1 MTERLLA
8 NPKVLAALAAMQA
21 ADAAVCVRPS
31 GPIKTSLEKVGL
43 PQQIWW
49 VLPVV
54 KSASAVG
61 LVGGI
66 RWPALGR
73 LTAFMLAVYFAL
85 AVGAHIRVR
94 DSALHALPAAS
105 LLVWFAVLA
114 GKRFEERDSTRS

>member
-8 NPKVLAALAAMQA
+8 KPKVLVALAAMQA
-21 ADAAVCVRPS
+21 ADAAVCVHPI

-43 PQQIWW
+43 PQRIWW

-61 LVGGI
+61 LIGGI

-73 LTAFMLAVYFAL
+73 LTAFMLAVYFTL
-85 AVGAHIRVR
+85 AVGAHVR
-94 DSALHALPAAS
+94 AHDKPFNALPAAS
-105 LLVWFAVLA
+105 LLMWFAVLA
-114 GKRFEERDSTRS
+114 GKGFDERDATRS